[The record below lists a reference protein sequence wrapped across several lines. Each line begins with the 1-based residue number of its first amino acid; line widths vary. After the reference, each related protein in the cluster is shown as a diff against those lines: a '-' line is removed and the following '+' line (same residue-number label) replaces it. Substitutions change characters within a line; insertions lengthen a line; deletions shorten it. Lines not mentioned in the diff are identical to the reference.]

1 MYVTQRKDHL
11 QLKHQGN
18 LMGCHHGR
26 KKGNITLVGF
36 FWFFSA
42 FFIWESG
49 KHAQGFM
56 ELSFHGSH
64 LNRLQWL
71 GLSHVNWGPGIQSQ
85 SLIWV
90 SGTQVL

>member
-36 FWFFSA
+36 FLFFLHFLFENQVSMHRDL
-42 FFIWESG
+42 W
-49 KHAQGFM
+49 
-56 ELSFHGSH
+56 SFHFMVH
-64 LNRLQWL
+64 
-71 GLSHVNWGPGIQSQ
+71 I
-85 SLIWV
+85 
-90 SGTQVL
+90 